1 MLSMTHLQGKKED
14 LAGSHCQLFL
24 LPAETPVDYL

>member
-1 MLSMTHLQGKKED
+1 MSNMTHLQGEKED

-24 LPAETPVDYL
+24 LPAENPVDYL